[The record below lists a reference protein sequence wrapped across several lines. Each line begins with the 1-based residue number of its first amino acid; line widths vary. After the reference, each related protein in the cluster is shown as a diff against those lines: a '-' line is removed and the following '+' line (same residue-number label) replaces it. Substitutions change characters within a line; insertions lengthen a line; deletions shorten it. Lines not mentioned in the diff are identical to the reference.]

1 MSRVHFWLKSLLVCL
16 SLCLASQL
24 WVVNVAAEPV
34 ADKTGSTLWYFW
46 RESCPYCQQANV
58 WLTDLQQR
66 HPHLEIKKF
75 EVQADASARERFIN
89 MMSERG
95 MQARSVPTFII
106 GSDVWQGYSPDIAEE
121 IERTLDAGQKTA
133 SDLVLSLGP
142 LGTIDLAAQSLLV
155 ATVLIAFVDGF
166 NPCSLWVLTV
176 LLAMVLGTRS
186 RMRLAAIGITF
197 LLVTSA
203 VYGLF
208 ISGLFATFQV
218 AGHLG
223 WIQVLVGLLALLFG
237 LVNVKDFFAF
247 KKGLSFTIPER
258 FKPAIYRGGR
268 SLRMERPLA
277 ATLFIAAALAG
288 GVAIIELP
296 CTAGFP
302 MIWSN
307 LIAQANIGS
316 GAFLGLLSVYLL
328 VYLIDEIIIVLIA
341 VVTMRATRMQE
352 RSGRLLKLLG
362 GMIMT
367 VLGVVMLMD
376 RSLLESLNGL
386 VLIFLVAAGGTA
398 LMLLIERLMLK
409 RRAQQDQRP

>member
-1 MSRVHFWLKSLLVCL
+1 MLRLNVWWKFLLVCL
-16 SLCLASQL
+16 SCFLVSPF
-24 WVVNVAAEPV
+24 WVTGVAADPA
-34 ADKTGSTLWYFW
+34 ADKVDTTLWYFW

-66 HPHLEIKKF
+66 HPHLHIQKF
-75 EVQADASARERFIN
+75 EVQIDASARERFIE
-89 MMSERG
+89 MMSDRG

-106 GSDVWQGYSPDIAEE
+106 DNQVWQGYSPDIAEE
-121 IERTLDAGQKTA
+121 IELTLVSGQTPS

-142 LGTIDLAAQSLLV
+142 FGKIELAEQSLLV
-155 ATVLIAFVDGF
+155 ATILIAFVDGF

-186 RMRLAAIGITF
+186 RLRLAAIGITF
-197 LLVTSA
+197 LLITSA
-203 VYGLF
+203 IYGLF
-208 ISGLFATFQV
+208 ISGLFATFTF
-218 AGHLG
+218 AAHLA
-223 WIQVLVGLLALLFG
+223 WIQVFVGLLALLFG

-268 SLRMERPLA
+268 SLRAERPLA
-277 ATLFIAAALAG
+277 ATLLIAAGLAG

-302 MIWSN
+302 MVWSN
-307 LIAQANIGS
+307 LVAQANIGS
-316 GAFLGLLSVYLL
+316 GPFFLLLGVYLL
-328 VYLIDEIIIVLIA
+328 IYLIDEIAIVMVA

-352 RSGRLLKLLG
+352 RSGRLLKLIG

-367 VLGVVMLMD
+367 VLGVVMLVN

-386 VLIFLVAAGGTA
+386 LLIFLLAGVGAAA
-398 LMLLIERLMLK
+398 MLVVERIYL
-409 RRAQQDQRP
+409 RRCTQDDQGQ